1 MAKPALWE
9 RLPLVEL
16 VWEDAALD
24 AAAEGDLENPA
35 MAAQFGGMKI
45 CSDVGYLIRKDR
57 KVVVLAVGICR
68 DDFTY
73 RHANTIPRKWIK
85 EINVLD
91 RRVRGEDQ
99 LHPADKGA

>member
-1 MAKPALWE
+1 MVKPELWE
-9 RLPLVEL
+9 RLQLVEI

-24 AAAEGDLENPA
+24 GAAEGDLENPA
-35 MAAQFGGMKI
+35 TADSFGGMKI

-57 KVVVLAVGICR
+57 KVVVMAVGICR

-85 EINVLD
+85 AIIPLD
-91 RRVRGEDQ
+91 RRQPPQTEEVT
-99 LHPADKGA
+99 